1 MRTFLWV
8 FINILK
14 KIDSFQAFEKML
26 KNLTF
31 WTSPK
36 LESLVQSTWGFFF
49 NGFRICFFRKKYFQ
63 TDCDL
68 EKKWPFDS
76 LRQPILMSVYSV
88 WTWYRIE
95 YIVSLDSTIDQNYK
109 WNLSYIPSIPI
120 SNRSDFLLHLC
131 LSF

>member
-8 FINILK
+8 FMNILK
-14 KIDSFQAFEKML
+14 KIDFFRAFEKML

-36 LESLVQSTWGFFF
+36 LESLVQSTWGYFC

-76 LRQPILMSVYSV
+76 LRQPILRYNRKKTHQFKKVQWPFASKSGE
-88 WTWYRIE
+88 RIDE
-95 YIVSLDSTIDQNYK
+95 TFLYIELCVINY
-109 WNLSYIPSIPI
+109 NTVPGNIP
-120 SNRSDFLLHLC
+120 FLQKC
-131 LSF
+131 

>member
-8 FINILK
+8 FMNILK
-14 KIDSFQAFEKML
+14 KIDFFRAFEKML

-36 LESLVQSTWGFFF
+36 LESLVQSTWGFFC

-76 LRQPILMSVYSV
+76 LRQPILIFIRRAILIKKKKLVKEKKKNMPNNVLFV
-88 WTWYRIE
+88 KK
-95 YIVSLDSTIDQNYK
+95 STAKHIIYHF
-109 WNLSYIPSIPI
+109 NLFKGF
-120 SNRSDFLLHLC
+120 N
-131 LSF
+131 